1 MKQYLFLA
9 LVALVFSACS
19 TKEVYEPKVVADD
32 WDKTESISDD
42 IIDTAANVALL
53 DNHHVLTKKGET
65 NIVIPENQ
73 RVVSLSDGKIIS
85 ASIDGN
91 VSVTDL
97 ESQERNSYMLKK
109 TIAAASIKDSI
120 LAVVFA
126 NNDIALYDT
135 DKKSL
140 IFKEQSG
147 KAIANDR
154 RIVNP
159 YFFND
164 LVMFPT
170 LDGKIVIVK
179 IDAKKRLRTSIISS
193 EPYFNNVIYFKL
205 ANNKLL
211 GATSYKLLAL
221 SKKELRKKYEI
232 RNVVVDGDRIYLTT
246 KQGEVIALTPD
257 LQVESKIK
265 FPFAHFLGM
274 IAYKDKLYILE
285 KEGYLI
291 VVDKSNFDYT
301 VHEVDIDEDAFVFV
315 GDDVFYV
322 EDEKIILE

>member
-9 LVALVFSACS
+9 LAVLVFSACS
-19 TKEVYEPKVVADD
+19 TKEVYKPKVVADD

-53 DNHHVLTKKGET
+53 DNRHVLTKKGET

-91 VSVTDL
+91 VTMTDL
-97 ESQERNSYMLKK
+97 ESQERSSYMLKK
-109 TIAAASIKDSI
+109 TIAAASIKDNI

-135 DKKSL
+135 DEKSL

-154 RIVNP
+154 RMVNP

-170 LDGKIVIVK
+170 LDGKIIIVK

>member
-1 MKQYLFLA
+1 LKQYIFFTL
-9 LVALVFSACS
+9 LVLLLSGCS
-19 TKEVYEPKVVADD
+19 TKEVFEPKVVTDY
-32 WDKTESISDD
+32 WDKSEPISDT

-53 DNHHVLTKKGET
+53 ENRHVLTKEGET
-65 NIVIPENQ
+65 KIVIPENQ

-97 ESQERNSYMLKK
+97 ESMQNRSYLLKK
-109 TIAAASIKDSI
+109 TVAAASIKENI
-120 LAVVFA
+120 LALVFA

-135 DKKSL
+135 ESQTL
-140 IFKEQSG
+140 LFKEQGG

-170 LDGKIVIVK
+170 LDGKIIIVK

-193 EPYFNNVIYFKL
+193 DTYFNNVIYFTM
-205 ANNKLL
+205 AHNRLL
-211 GATSYKLLAL
+211 GATSYKLLSL
-221 SKKELRKKYEI
+221 SQHELRKKYEI
-232 RNVVVDGDRIYLTT
+232 RNIVVDEKRIYVTT
-246 KQGEVIALTPD
+246 KQGEVISLTPD

-274 IAYKDKLYILE
+274 IADKGKLYILE

-291 VVDKSNFDYT
+291 VVDQKSFDYSIYD
-301 VHEVDIDEDAFVFV
+301 VDIDEDAFVFV
-315 GDDVFYV
+315 GENGFYI
-322 EDEKIILE
+322 EDEKIVLE

>member
-1 MKQYLFLA
+1 LKQYLFLA
-9 LVALVFSACS
+9 LVAFIFSACS
-19 TKEVYEPKVVADD
+19 TKEVYEPKVVTDD
-32 WDKTESISDD
+32 WDKIESISDD

-53 DNHHVLTKKGET
+53 DNRHVLTKKGET

-91 VSVTDL
+91 VTMTDL
-97 ESQERNSYMLKK
+97 ESQERSSYMLKK
-109 TIAAASIKDSI
+109 TIAAASIKDNI

-135 DKKSL
+135 DEKSL

-154 RIVNP
+154 RMVNP

-170 LDGKIVIVK
+170 LDGKIIIVK

>member
-1 MKQYLFLA
+1 LKQYLFLA
-9 LVALVFSACS
+9 LVTLVFSACS

-53 DNHHVLTKKGET
+53 DNRHVLTKKGET
-65 NIVIPENQ
+65 DIVIPENQ

-91 VSVTDL
+91 VTVSDL
-97 ESQERNSYMLKK
+97 ESGEKNSYMLKK
-109 TIAAASIKDSI
+109 TIAAASIKDNI

-193 EPYFNNVIYFKL
+193 EAYFNNVIYFKL

-221 SKKELRKKYEI
+221 SQKELRQKYEI
-232 RNVVVDGDRIYLTT
+232 RNIVVDGDRIYVTT

-291 VVDKSNFDYT
+291 VVDKKNFDYT

>member
-9 LVALVFSACS
+9 LAVLVFSACS
-19 TKEVYEPKVVADD
+19 TKEVYKPKVVADD

-53 DNHHVLTKKGET
+53 DNRHVLTKKGET

-73 RVVSLSDGKIIS
+73 RVVSLSNGKIIS

-91 VSVTDL
+91 VTVSDL
-97 ESQERNSYMLKK
+97 ESGAKESYMLKK
-109 TIAAASIKDSI
+109 TIAAASIKDNI

-135 DKKSL
+135 DEKSL

-170 LDGKIVIVK
+170 LDGKTIIVK
-179 IDAKKRLRTSIISS
+179 VDAKKRLRTSIISS

-205 ANNKLL
+205 ADNKLL
-211 GATSYKLLAL
+211 GATSYKLLVL
-221 SKKELRKKYEI
+221 SKKELRQKYEI
-232 RNVVVDGDRIYLTT
+232 RNVGVDSDRIYVTT
-246 KQGEVIALTPD
+246 KQGEVIALTQD

>member
-1 MKQYLFLA
+1 MKQYIIFVLLGFIL
-9 LVALVFSACS
+9 SACS
-19 TKEVYEPKVVADD
+19 TKEVYEPKELSND

-53 DNHHVLTKKGET
+53 ENRHVLTKDGEID
-65 NIVIPENQ
+65 IVIPQGQ
-73 RVVSLSDGKIIS
+73 RVVSLSDDKIIS

-91 VSVTDL
+91 VTVTDI
-97 ESQERNSYMLKK
+97 QTKQKNSYMLKK
-109 TIAAASIKDSI
+109 TIAAASIKDNI
-120 LAVVFA
+120 LAIVFA

-159 YFFND
+159 SFLND

-170 LDGKIVIVK
+170 LDGKIVIVN
-179 IDAKKRLRTSIISS
+179 IPAKKRLRTSIISS
-193 EPYFNNVIYFKL
+193 EAYFNNVIHFQL
-205 ANNKLL
+205 VQNKLL
-211 GATSYKLLAL
+211 GATSYKLLSL
-221 SKKELRKKYEI
+221 SQKELRKKYEI
-232 RNVVVDGDRIYLTT
+232 RNIVVDGNRIYLTT
-246 KQGEVIALTPD
+246 KQGDVVALTPD

-274 IAYKDKLYILE
+274 ISYNGKLYILE

-291 VVDKSNFDYT
+291 VVDKENFDYT
-301 VHEVDIDEDAFVFV
+301 VHEVDVDDDAFVFV
-315 GDDVFYV
+315 GNDVFYV